1 MPGHCYLEQKQRF
14 SPWRGIPLNGEI
26 ERGPVEEV
34 QTLFQSRGGIKM
46 ENGQSKERRLPSIIH
61 YSMIGWTIICF
72 LGTWFVIL
80 RYGIV
85 LEGLI
90 AIMVTLF
97 FAAAIWMVPLI
108 GLILLSLYVTPL
120 EESSRRIA
128 FRELI
133 KKGLRKS
140 LE

>member
-1 MPGHCYLEQKQRF
+1 MEDEQVKQ
-14 SPWRGIPLNGEI
+14 G
-26 ERGPVEEV
+26 
-34 QTLFQSRGGIKM
+34 K
-46 ENGQSKERRLPSIIH
+46 LPSIIH
-61 YSMIGWTIICF
+61 YTMIGWTIICF

-90 AIMVTLF
+90 AIAVTLF

-108 GLILLSLYVTPL
+108 GLIVLSLYLTPS
-120 EESSRRIA
+120 EESSPRIA
-128 FRELI
+128 FKELI

-140 LE
+140 LD

>member
-1 MPGHCYLEQKQRF
+1 
-14 SPWRGIPLNGEI
+14 
-26 ERGPVEEV
+26 
-34 QTLFQSRGGIKM
+34 M
-46 ENGQSKERRLPSIIH
+46 ENDRVRQSRLPSIVH
-61 YSMIGWTIICF
+61 YAMIGWTIICF

-90 AIMVTLF
+90 AILVTLF
-97 FAAAIWMVPLI
+97 IAALIWMIPLI
-108 GLILLSLYVTPL
+108 GLILLSIYISPS
-120 EESSRRIA
+120 EESPPRVP

-133 KKGLRKS
+133 KKGLGKS